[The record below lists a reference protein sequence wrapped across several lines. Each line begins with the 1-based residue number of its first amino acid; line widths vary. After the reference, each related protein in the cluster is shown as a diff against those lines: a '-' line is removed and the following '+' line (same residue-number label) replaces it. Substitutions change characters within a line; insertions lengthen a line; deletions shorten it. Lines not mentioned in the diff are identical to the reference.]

1 MNPRQ
6 RRGALLMGVALIGAL
21 AVFFSVTGYVADVR
35 SDIGD
40 PHQVLALNRAVEA
53 FEPIGPQH
61 FDVVEIPSKF
71 ITFDALAADEIV
83 NRVAAAEL
91 PEDTILQEGMIIDP
105 PALGSDEQEIAVTV
119 SAETGVAGQIG
130 PGSRVD
136 IYATFD
142 GGAESGSP
150 AGSDCS
156 MLLISNA
163 RILLV
168 GHTQL
173 TSEDGSA
180 EDPTARPTE
189 EVVPVTFAL
198 PASLANRLVYAE
210 SFAAQVRLA
219 KLNETPESLAD
230 SSGDPEPAE
239 GGSGIISDP
248 RPGVCNLPP
257 GLRFSPG
264 GA

>member
-6 RRGALLMGVALIGAL
+6 RRGTLLMGLAVIGAI

-40 PHQVLALNRAVEA
+40 PLGVLALNRPVQA
-53 FEPIGPQH
+53 FEPIGPDD
-61 FDVVEIPSKF
+61 FDIVEIPSKF
-71 ITFDALAADEIV
+71 VTFHALTPEDVA

-136 IYATFD
+136 IYATFE
-142 GGAESGSP
+142 GGSETGSP
-150 AGSDCS
+150 APSDCS
-156 MLLISNA
+156 MLLISDA

-168 GHTQL
+168 GPTQV
-173 TSEDGSA
+173 SGEEGA
-180 EDPTARPTE
+180 GADPAARPTE

-198 PASLANRLVYAE
+198 PSALANRLVYAE
-210 SFAAQVRLA
+210 SFATQVRLA
-219 KLNETPESLAD
+219 KLSQTPEGLLD
-230 SSGDPEPAE
+230 PSGDPDPAD
-239 GGSGIISDP
+239 GGVAALADP
-248 RPGVCNLPP
+248 APGVCGLPP
-257 GLRFSPG
+257 GLEFSRRG
-264 GA
+264 G